1 MNKAEDILKRL
12 ALFQQ
17 SEQYKHLIENDKKFK
32 QAINFLNNDIEFLE
46 KSTWNK
52 FNKRPFTDR
61 DEELFEKDRTLQ
73 LKTILSYLEKYGY

>member
-46 KSTWNK
+46 KDTWNTL
-52 FNKRPFTDR
+52 NKRPFTNKDK
-61 DEELFEKDRTLQ
+61 ELFEKDRTLQ
-73 LKTILSYLEKYGY
+73 LKTILSYLEAYEY